1 MNLKRQH
8 AYVLALTGYFGLFA
22 VLMAWITWLSPPE
35 RFPIA
40 LILLIVVGPLLLPMR
55 GLLHGRV
62 YTFQWSTFLA
72 LFYCMLASSEVWVNA
87 EDRLLVVDDVFD
99 TGHTIA
105 AVIDH
110 LRRHGQGQQTK
121 KANK

>member
-72 LFYCMLASSEVWVNA
+72 LFYCMLASSEVWVNT
-87 EDRLLVVDDVFD
+87 EDRLL
-99 TGHTIA
+99 A
-105 AVIDH
+105 AGMLIFSLLFLAGTTLYPRLWQKEQDQES
-110 LRRHGQGQQTK
+110 GD
-121 KANK
+121 A